1 MIKYFKEAIMS
12 FDDLSD
18 AEIDRRIKKA
28 VELERE
34 GLKVMGIPLV
44 EWDDEL
50 DCVVKIMPDGTK
62 IKLEKY
68 EVANGK

>member
-1 MIKYFKEAIMS
+1 MS
-12 FDDLSD
+12 FDDLTD
-18 AEIDRRIKKA
+18 KEIDIRIKKA

-50 DCVVKIMPDGTK
+50 NSIVKIMPDGTK
-62 IKLEKY
+62 IKIESI
-68 EVANGK
+68 EA